1 LTTEL
6 YSWGAAQE
14 VTGSKHFLSVN
25 NTTVMIDCGAF
36 QGKREESDRKNRE
49 WPFDPKTIAAT
60 ILTHAHYDH
69 CGLLPLLVKKG
80 FDKTIYATPATRDLA
95 NLILLD
101 SARIQSKDFSF
112 LQKQSLGK
120 SALPLR
126 QPLYSDSDVKTC
138 IEKVVSIPYHLPFVP
153 APGINT
159 TFYDAGHILGSAM
172 AVIETGDQGHG
183 VRVGF
188 TGDLGRPNLPIIRDP
203 EVMPPLD
210 YLVIESTYGNR
221 LHDEADKAM
230 DKLAAVINRTVD
242 RGGRIL
248 IPAFAIERTQE
259 LIFFIHLLSD
269 HNRIPKI
276 PIYIDSP
283 MAVNATGIFRVHED
297 CFDDETRQAFLDHA
311 ENPFG
316 FNELHYISSKEKSQ
330 ELNDLRRPAV
340 IISSSGMCESG
351 RILHHLLHTIG
362 DSRNTIM
369 IVGYMAEY
377 TLGRKI
383 LEKWPRVPIFGEMHT
398 LNAEVSV
405 MNAFSGHADYNE
417 IVGYVKKLDKKR
429 LRKIFLVHGEN
440 KAQANLKGILEQ
452 AGYAIEIVRA
462 GERYKLD

>member
-6 YSWGAAQE
+6 ISWGAAQE
-14 VTGSKHFLSVN
+14 VTGSKHFLSSN
-25 NTTVMIDCGAF
+25 NTTVMVDCGAF
-36 QGKREESDRKNRE
+36 QGKRDESDRKNRE
-49 WPFDPKTIAAT
+49 WPFDPHTISAA

-80 FDKTIYATPATRDLA
+80 FDKTIYSTPATRDLA

-101 SARIQSKDFSF
+101 SARIQSNDYAF
-112 LQKQSLGK
+112 LRKQSLYR
-120 SALPLR
+120 SEITAR
-126 QPLYSDSDVKTC
+126 EPLYGDSDVRDC
-138 IEKVVSIPYHLPFVP
+138 IKHFITVAYHRPFSPVP
-153 APGINT
+153 GVEA

-172 AVIETGDQGHG
+172 VVVDVQSEGRAL
-183 VRVGF
+183 RVGF
-188 TGDLGRPNLPIIRDP
+188 SGDLGRPNLPIIRDP

-221 LHDEADKAM
+221 LHETADTAM
-230 DKLAAVINRTVD
+230 DKLADVINRTVD

-269 HNRIPKI
+269 RNRIPKI
-276 PIYIDSP
+276 PIYVDSP
-283 MAVNATGIFRVHED
+283 MAVNATGIFKAHEE

-351 RILHHLLHTIG
+351 RILHHLLHTIA
-362 DSRNTIM
+362 DNRNTIL
-369 IVGYMAEY
+369 IVGYMAEH

-383 LEKWPRVPIFGEMHT
+383 LEQWPRVPIFGETHA
-398 LNAEVSV
+398 LNAEVGV
-405 MNAFSGHADYNE
+405 INAFSGHADYNE
-417 IVGYVKKLDKKR
+417 IVVYVKKLDKTR
-429 LRKIFLVHGEN
+429 LRKIFLVHGEKN
-440 KAQANLKGILEQ
+440 AQTNLKGILEGD
-452 AGYAIEIVRA
+452 GYKVEIVKA
-462 GERYKLD
+462 GERYRLG